1 MPVLLA
7 ARVGELLGVLE
18 RAVERFAGSLSF
30 EDRGLV
36 FGAEA
41 LGAIAERGDAVL
53 ELADERERVRV
64 RVIEWCARGLDREP
78 FECEYQFAS
87 AVAVV
92 RADRG
97 EDVEAAELGEALG
110 PSGLLLLLPSG

>member
-1 MPVLLA
+1 M
-7 ARVGELLGVLE
+7 
-18 RAVERFAGSLSF
+18 
-30 EDRGLV
+30 

-41 LGAIAERGDAVL
+41 LRALAERGDAVL

-64 RVIEWCARGLDREP
+64 CVIEWCARGLDGEP

-110 PSGLLLLLPSG
+110 PAGLCCCCPAVEQLPRGFSFSEAWCR

>member
-1 MPVLLA
+1 MH
-7 ARVGELLGVLE
+7 
-18 RAVERFAGSLSF
+18 
-30 EDRGLV
+30 
-36 FGAEA
+36 
-41 LGAIAERGDAVL
+41 AVL

-64 RVIEWCARGLDREP
+64 CVIEWCARGLDGEP

-92 RADRG
+92 RADHG

-110 PSGLLLLLPSG
+110 ASRFVLLLPNG